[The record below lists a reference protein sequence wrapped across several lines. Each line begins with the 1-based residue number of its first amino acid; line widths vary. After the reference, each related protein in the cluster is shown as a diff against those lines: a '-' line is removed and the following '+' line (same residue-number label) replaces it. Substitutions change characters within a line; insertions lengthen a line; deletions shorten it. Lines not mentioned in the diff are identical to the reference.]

1 MVRSELE
8 RQAGPDYRRPYQPH
22 KVFGLYSKCKGMPLG
37 SFSREGSGLIYV
49 FTFEKKEILSL

>member
-8 RQAGPDYRRPYQPH
+8 RQAGPDHRRPCQPH

-49 FTFEKKEILSL
+49 FKGSL